1 MALDFGGGLFGG
13 TGEKLRFDLEK
24 EDILM
29 VNHDFSGTGEETAY
43 TVTTGK
49 TYWITEF
56 ILVNTDSGGDHDWTL
71 KLDDSTFY
79 LTQVASKRSHEIKF
93 DIPVPLTS
101 GKTIKADSDDA
112 GSVLVVIG
120 FEK

>member
-1 MALDFGGGLFGG
+1 MALDFGGGLFGAG
-13 TGEKLRFDLEK
+13 NEKLRFDLEK

-29 VNHDFSGTGEETAY
+29 VNHDFSGVGEETAY

-56 ILVNTDSGGDHDWTL
+56 ILINGDSADDHDWTL

-101 GKTIKADSDDA
+101 AKTIKATA
-112 GSVLVVIG
+112 GHADGQLIVVG